1 MPILL
6 EVSHW
11 TFRCVD
17 GNVSEVRSTEALD
30 LRVEIREISALK
42 ERVIGEIGT
51 THDVLR
57 AERSLLGFCEEI
69 VDAPVEDQTADALYR
84 DESFGDQLPN
94 ITATTVLLVQTV
106 GMAQTVPCCRNL
118 ALGVRHARATFA
130 IVALTV
136 CVAACGSSSKPAS
149 VAPTPSTATVPARAS
164 TSEESTPILTT
175 VAPAEAIVNAL
186 QAKLA
191 ELSVGLPT
199 ILADARE
206 QRAHVDIVEPR
217 LLRAPDAGCG
227 GSVAS
232 WVWWSATMWC

>member
-1 MPILL
+1 M
-6 EVSHW
+6 
-11 TFRCVD
+11 
-17 GNVSEVRSTEALD
+17 SEVRSTEALD

-42 ERVIGEIGT
+42 ERVVGEIDT

-57 AERSLLGFCEEI
+57 AARSLLGFCEEI

-84 DESFGDQLPN
+84 DEFFGDQLPN

-149 VAPTPSTATVPARAS
+149 VAPTTSTPTVPARAS
-164 TSEESTPILTT
+164 TRGVDTDP
-175 VAPAEAIVNAL
+175 
-186 QAKLA
+186 
-191 ELSVGLPT
+191 
-199 ILADARE
+199 DHRRARRGHR
-206 QRAHVDIVEPR
+206 QRAPGQTR
-217 LLRAPDAGCG
+217 RAQRRPADDPCRRA
-227 GSVAS
+227 
-232 WVWWSATMWC
+232 